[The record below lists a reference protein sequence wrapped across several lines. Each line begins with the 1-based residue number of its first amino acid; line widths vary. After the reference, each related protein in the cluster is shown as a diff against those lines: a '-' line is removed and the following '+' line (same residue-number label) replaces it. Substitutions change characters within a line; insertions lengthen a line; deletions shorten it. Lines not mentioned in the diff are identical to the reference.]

1 MIGRVAGYD
10 VDSNTGHWD
19 ISVEL
24 SQNMGQVQ
32 KVFVVKNLKK
42 TELEEIKEILDAA
55 VKEND

>member
-1 MIGRVAGYD
+1 
-10 VDSNTGHWD
+10 VDSKTGHWD